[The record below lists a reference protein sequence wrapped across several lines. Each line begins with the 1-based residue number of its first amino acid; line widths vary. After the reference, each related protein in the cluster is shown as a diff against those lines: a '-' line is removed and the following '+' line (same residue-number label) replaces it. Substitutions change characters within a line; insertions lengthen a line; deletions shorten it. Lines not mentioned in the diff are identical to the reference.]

1 MCSVASE
8 LLIYVHPL
16 LATVTLMLAFL
27 VFRDGFAQ
35 RKQRLR
41 RIPAPAATR
50 TRHLKLGPWT
60 ASLFCLSWIIGL
72 SSAVLLR
79 KWEPLATFHGK
90 LALLTTL
97 LFLIM
102 WWLGRRL
109 VENEKQLAGTHGIL
123 GLLALFA
130 GGLTGVLGI
139 ALLP

>member
-1 MCSVASE
+1 MASE
-8 LLIYVHPL
+8 LLIYLHPL
-16 LATVTLMLAFL
+16 LGTVSLLLAFL

-41 RIPAPAATR
+41 RIPAPASTR
-50 TRHLKLGPWT
+50 VRHIKLGPVT
-60 ASLFCLSWIIGL
+60 AALFCLSWIIGL
-72 SSAVLLR
+72 CSAVLLR

-109 VENEKQLAGTHGIL
+109 VANEKHLAGTHGIL
-123 GLLALFA
+123 GLFALFA

-139 ALLP
+139 SLLP